1 MSPLKVISSQ
11 AEYALR
17 RVQKERSTWVAKDQ
31 DMKALQ
37 RARTR
42 SKESISTTEPAPSPT
57 ITSPTITTPATLII
71 SAANSNK
78 SDTQHALD
86 DKIGQRELQQAIDDK
101 MGSGE
106 LLRKLDEE
114 IQRRQAA
121 EDEIKQLKETLSGI
135 VAVVPNADANKD
147 HCGLIS
153 RCYEV

>member
-1 MSPLKVISSQ
+1 MGGQ
-11 AEYALR
+11 G
-17 RVQKERSTWVAKDQ
+17 
-31 DMKALQ
+31 
-37 RARTR
+37 

-57 ITSPTITTPATLII
+57 ITTPTITTPATLI
-71 SAANSNK
+71 SPANSNK

-101 MGSGE
+101 MGSRE

-114 IQRRQAA
+114 IQRRQTA
-121 EDEIKQLKETLSGI
+121 EDENKQLKETLSAI
-135 VAVVPNADANKD
+135 VTVVPNADANKD